1 MNCCN
6 ANGQCNQGKDCP
18 VRKQRIKEVNDAYA
32 NGYKDAYLD
41 DPYED
46 LAATLKGLIAGLVVI
61 VGVAMVVMAWWR

>member
-18 VRKQRIKEVNDAYA
+18 IRKQQIQEVNDAYA
-32 NGYKDAYLD
+32 NGYKNAYLD
-41 DPYED
+41 DPIED

-61 VGVAMVVMAWWR
+61 VGVVMVVMAWWR